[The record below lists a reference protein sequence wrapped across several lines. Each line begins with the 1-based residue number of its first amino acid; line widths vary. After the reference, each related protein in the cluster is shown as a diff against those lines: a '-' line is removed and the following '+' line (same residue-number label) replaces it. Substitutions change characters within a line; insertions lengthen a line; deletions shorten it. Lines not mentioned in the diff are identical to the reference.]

1 MQYFLEAYTVLR
13 FNMHLGSLDHAF
25 LNKTACL
32 THGLLK
38 FHAIHSIRS
47 DNGGKQISG
56 STAFLKNIKSAC
68 LNMRIDIL
76 TDISES
82 IRWLLYA
89 PPFKTCKISELL
101 AAVAPSRCKL
111 SG

>member
-56 STAFLKNIKSAC
+56 STAFLKNTVCPGIIPGS
-68 LNMRIDIL
+68 
-76 TDISES
+76 
-82 IRWLLYA
+82 
-89 PPFKTCKISELL
+89 
-101 AAVAPSRCKL
+101 L
-111 SG
+111 SFSYMKFAINSPCGIPVITTFCGP

>member
-56 STAFLKNIKSAC
+56 STAFLKNTVRPNHPGFPVLFIHEVC
-68 LNMRIDIL
+68 N
-76 TDISES
+76 
-82 IRWLLYA
+82 
-89 PPFKTCKISELL
+89 
-101 AAVAPSRCKL
+101 KL
-111 SG
+111 SLWNSGNHHLLRSIIRQMFCHPE